1 MLLTKMESKSEFSQE
16 TLNLLKWYLSSIH
29 LRLEENMIH
38 QNRGSP
44 QGGVAS
50 PFLWLIYIND
60 LLVELEELVGLDSTF
75 AFADDLL
82 LCCSSPIM
90 ALKVIR
96 KIKAWCDKFKITLNE
111 KKSAVL
117 PLALRKSKKDDF

>member
-1 MLLTKMESKSEFSQE
+1 
-16 TLNLLKWYLSSIH
+16 
-29 LRLEENMIH
+29 
-38 QNRGSP
+38 
-44 QGGVAS
+44 
-50 PFLWLIYIND
+50 
-60 LLVELEELVGLDSTF
+60 
-75 AFADDLL
+75 
-82 LCCSSPIM
+82 M